1 MTVEKLRK
9 LENIIKPILERQPQT
24 RNDDYLLYAEI
35 IRAYNPDL
43 LEIPTK
49 AFLFGHIELNLPNI
63 KSVERARRKVQE
75 KHPELASERAKK
87 KRAEEEQMYRE
98 YAKGESKCYT

>member
-9 LENIIKPILERQPQT
+9 LEKVIKPILENQPQT
-24 RNDDYLLYAEI
+24 REDDFLLYAEVI
-35 IRAYNPDL
+35 KQYKPTL
-43 LEIPTK
+43 LELSAR
-49 AFLFGHIELNLPNI
+49 AFLIGHNTLNVPNI

-87 KRAEEEQMYRE
+87 KRAEQEQVYVQYGRR
-98 YAKGESKCYT
+98 